1 MIIPATENVNR
12 AKIEMVIDEVEKS
25 TARKIHYKNIPKCI
39 WIEVERYALDH
50 STKNTPEKFSKHYLK
65 LNFKRTLMNSWKT
78 LLKNSGN
85 NKTLNK
91 KDRPSLLSEA
101 LLKKTKDVI
110 ISLCLAGTVISR
122 RLVITIG
129 TRVVKAN
136 DPGKSFASLIL
147 KPLSFFCSWH
157 TTTHSSL
164 SHSEK
169 FLLQYS

>member
-1 MIIPATENVNR
+1 
-12 AKIEMVIDEVEKS
+12 
-25 TARKIHYKNIPKCI
+25 
-39 WIEVERYALDH
+39 
-50 STKNTPEKFSKHYLK
+50 
-65 LNFKRTLMNSWKT
+65 MNSWKT

-110 ISLCLAGTVISR
+110 ISLRLAGTVISR

-136 DPGKSFASLIL
+136 DPGKSFASLIS
-147 KPLSFFCSWH
+147 KPLSFFCSRR